1 MPCVTYGK
9 PVDLVQISSLT
20 DAQSNVWRDCAV
32 YIPCWL
38 PCRSARLDSA
48 VMAAL
53 KPAYLI
59 HGDDHGAVAERRSRL
74 KALAESDGDAGSVEV
89 LAGDAGTPE
98 GVALVLSTMTF
109 AIGQRVIMVDGAER
123 FKEAEVKEHVAPA
136 MATMPPDTTIAFFAR
151 EEGRTKAPAA
161 LHDAVKA
168 AKGQIVA
175 EATIKPWELAGWVRE
190 QATRLG
196 LSLDAFAAKT
206 LVAQVGERQQR
217 LLRELEKLALA
228 AEPGEGATR
237 VSADEI
243 EQQAAHST
251 AWRAF
256 SLADALVGGHAGE
269 ATRSYLRVRAQG
281 ERLSGLVYLMAQR
294 LRDAEAVSVRLQ
306 AGEPPAEIKRGMRMP
321 SRVADRFISDVAR
334 TEPARL
340 RAAVCRIA
348 DLELDTRGG
357 APLSGSRTSLSSLE
371 EDTLA
376 MRAIL
381 AVAG

>member
-1 MPCVTYGK
+1 MWAT
-9 PVDLVQISSLT
+9 
-20 DAQSNVWRDCAV
+20 
-32 YIPCWL
+32 
-38 PCRSARLDSA
+38 SAPALDSLS
-48 VMAAL
+48 MPAL

-59 HGDDHGAVAERRSRL
+59 HGDDHGAIGERRARL
-74 KALAESDGDAGSVEV
+74 RALAEADGDAGSVEI
-89 LAGDAGTPE
+89 LSGDGGTPE
-98 GVALVLSTMTF
+98 AVALALATMTF
-109 AIGQRVIMVDGAER
+109 AIGQRVIVVDGAER
-123 FKEAEVKEHVAPA
+123 FKEAEVAERIEPA
-136 MATMPPDTTIAFFAR
+136 MADMPPDTTVAFFAR
-151 EEGRTKAPAA
+151 EEGRTKAPKA
-161 LHDAVKA
+161 LHRAVKG
-168 AKGQIVA
+168 AKGQIVN

-228 AEPGEGATR
+228 GEESDGPIH
-237 VSADEI
+237 VSADDI
-243 EQQAAHST
+243 EARAARSQ

-256 SLADALVGGHAGE
+256 SLADALVGGDAGE
-269 ATRSYLRVRAQG
+269 ATRSYLRLRSQG

-321 SRVADRFISDVAR
+321 PRAAERFIADVAR
-334 TEPARL
+334 TEPERL
-340 RAAVCRIA
+340 RAALCRIA

-357 APLSGSRTSLSSLE
+357 APLSGSRTPLSSLE

-381 AVAG
+381 AVAS

>member
-1 MPCVTYGK
+1 MP
-9 PVDLVQISSLT
+9 
-20 DAQSNVWRDCAV
+20 
-32 YIPCWL
+32 
-38 PCRSARLDSA
+38 
-48 VMAAL
+48 AL

-59 HGDDHGAVAERRSRL
+59 HGDDHGALAERRARL

-89 LAGDAGTPE
+89 LSGDNGTPE
-98 GVALVLSTMTF
+98 AVSLVLSTMTF
-109 AIGQRVIMVDGAER
+109 AIGRRVIVVDGTER
-123 FKEAEVKEHVAPA
+123 FKEAEVSEHIVPA
-136 MATMPPDTTIAFFAR
+136 MAAMPPDTTIAFFAR
-151 EEGRTKAPAA
+151 EEGKMKAPAA
-161 LHDAVKA
+161 LHAAVKG

-217 LLRELEKLALA
+217 LLRELEKLKLA
-228 AEPGEGATR
+228 AEQGDEAPIN
-237 VSADEI
+237 VSADDI
-243 EQQAAHST
+243 ERQAAHST
-251 AWRAF
+251 AYRAF
-256 SLADALVGGHAGE
+256 TFVDALVGGDAAE
-269 ATRSYLRVRAQG
+269 AMRSYLRLRTQG

-294 LRDAEAVSVRLQ
+294 LRDAEGVSVRIQ
-306 AGEPPAEIKRGMRMP
+306 AGEAPAAIKRTLRMP
-321 SRVADRFISDVAR
+321 PRAADRFIADVAR
-334 TEPARL
+334 TEPERL
-340 RAAVCRIA
+340 RAALCRIA

-357 APLSGSRTSLSSLE
+357 APLSEARTALSSLE

>member
-1 MPCVTYGK
+1 M
-9 PVDLVQISSLT
+9 
-20 DAQSNVWRDCAV
+20 
-32 YIPCWL
+32 
-38 PCRSARLDSA
+38 
-48 VMAAL
+48 L

-74 KALAESDGDAGSVEV
+74 KALAESHGSAGSVEV
-89 LAGDAGTPE
+89 LSGDADTPA
-98 GVALVLSTMTF
+98 GVALALATMTF
-109 AIGQRVIMVDGAER
+109 AIGRRVIVVDGAER
-123 FKEAEVKEHVAPA
+123 FKEAEVGEHIEPA

-151 EEGRTKAPAA
+151 EEGRSKAPGA

-168 AKGQIVA
+168 ARGQIVT

-190 QATRLG
+190 RAARLG

-228 AEPGEGATR
+228 AEETAGGAGPIE
-237 VSADEI
+237 VSAEQI
-243 EQQAAHST
+243 EQQAARST

-256 SLADALVGGHAGE
+256 SLADALVGGDATE
-269 ATRSYLRVRAQG
+269 AMRSYLRLRTQG

-294 LRDAEAVSVRLQ
+294 LRDAEGVSVRLQ
-306 AGEPPAEIKRGMRMP
+306 AGEPPAAIKRGLRMP
-321 SRVADRFISDVAR
+321 ARAADRFISDVAR
-334 TEPARL
+334 SEPERL
-340 RAAVCRIA
+340 RAALCRIA

-357 APLSGSRTSLSSLE
+357 APLTGSRTPLSSLE

-376 MRAIL
+376 LRAIL
-381 AVAG
+381 SIAG

>member
-1 MPCVTYGK
+1 MP
-9 PVDLVQISSLT
+9 
-20 DAQSNVWRDCAV
+20 
-32 YIPCWL
+32 
-38 PCRSARLDSA
+38 
-48 VMAAL
+48 AL

-59 HGDDHGAVAERRSRL
+59 HGDDHGAIGERRSRL
-74 KALAESDGDAGSVEV
+74 KALAEAEGDAGSVEV
-89 LAGDAGTPE
+89 LSSDAATPE
-98 GVALVLSTMTF
+98 GVALVLCTMTF
-109 AIGQRVIMVDGAER
+109 AMGRRVIVVDGAER

-136 MATMPPDTTIAFFAR
+136 IATMPPDTTIAFFAR
-151 EEGRTKAPAA
+151 EEGRTKAPAT
-161 LHDAVKA
+161 LHEAVKS
-168 AKGQIVA
+168 AKGQIVR

-228 AEPGEGATR
+228 AEPHEGPVT

-243 EQQAAHST
+243 EQLAAHST

-256 SLADALVGGHAGE
+256 SLADALVGADAGE
-269 ATRSYLRVRAQG
+269 AVRSYLRLRAQG
-281 ERLSGLVYLMAQR
+281 ERLSGLLYLMAQR
-294 LRDAEAVSVRLQ
+294 LRDAEGVSVRLR

-321 SRVADRFISDVAR
+321 PRAADRFISDVAR
-334 TEPARL
+334 TEPEQL

-357 APLSGSRTSLSSLE
+357 APLVGSRTSLSSLE

-376 MRAIL
+376 LRAIL
-381 AVAG
+381 AVAS